1 MKDNI
6 FTFMTKQS
14 AQKITLYFT
23 LVLHSQ
29 RPDQAIQEISITI
42 MH

>member
-23 LVLHSQ
+23 LVLHKDLTKQSKKL
-29 RPDQAIQEISITI
+29 A
-42 MH
+42 